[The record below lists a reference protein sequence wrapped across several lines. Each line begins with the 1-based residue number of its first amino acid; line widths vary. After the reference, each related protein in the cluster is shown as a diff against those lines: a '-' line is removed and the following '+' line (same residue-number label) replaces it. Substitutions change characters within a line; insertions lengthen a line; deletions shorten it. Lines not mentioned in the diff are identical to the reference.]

1 MKKSLLGLFAVALV
15 AGGTGGVQAQSTIR
29 SAGGSGKV
37 IEVYQAYIGQD
48 DIRNSS
54 GGRLTL
60 PWQVIRQDRANYHKF
75 NQRDDQDEGD
85 SFFAKEANRA
95 AMERMLRAGSISPQA
110 GRAIVRGNVL
120 VRVEVRGTG
129 GKARSVHV
137 TVVN

>member
-1 MKKSLLGLFAVALV
+1 MPLLWWLSVQ
-15 AGGTGGVQAQSTIR
+15 GGGQAQSTIR

-110 GRAIVRGNVL
+110 SA
-120 VRVEVRGTG
+120 TCS
-129 GKARSVHV
+129 ARSN
-137 TVVN
+137 TAAAADARRFCICAPRG